1 MSVLSMVAFRM
12 VTQEGLRKCLKIYEE
27 LKKSGSEKATTTTT
41 VTMIPDTHDAK
52 SSANSRSAKRRIRRR
67 KLQESR
73 RRESKI
79 EMKEEGEDTKE
90 SHESD
95 HDNVDM
101 TPYNLVTHANKRTK
115 KDFLERSL
123 MAAFLLRCLQRVG
136 FFAHPTSDDGTY
148 RHFTL
153 QRASPFLLPF
163 RTVFNLEII
172 GKNVLARAEDQ
183 LSIQQILRSRAMK
196 P

>member
-27 LKKSGSEKATTTTT
+27 LKNSGSEKAAFTTTMSTTTMTTTTMT
-41 VTMIPDTHDAK
+41 TTMISDTHDGK
-52 SSANSRSAKRRIRRR
+52 SPANSRSAKRRIRRK

-73 RRESKI
+73 RSEGKI
-79 EMKEEGEDTKE
+79 EKQEGEDTKE

-95 HDNVDM
+95 NDNVDM
-101 TPYNLVTHANKRTK
+101 TAYNLVTHANKRTK

-136 FFAHPTSDDGTY
+136 FFAHPTSDDGTHH
-148 RHFTL
+148 RHLIL
-153 QRASPFLLPF
+153 QRTSPFLLPF
-163 RTVFNLEII
+163 RLYLTW
-172 GKNVLARAEDQ
+172 K
-183 LSIQQILRSRAMK
+183 
-196 P
+196 

>member
-27 LKKSGSEKATTTTT
+27 LKNSGSEKVATSTTTMTMTMMTTTTMT
-41 VTMIPDTHDAK
+41 ATMIPDTHDAK
-52 SSANSRSAKRRIRRR
+52 SPANSRSAKRRLRRR

-73 RRESKI
+73 RSEGKI
-79 EMKEEGEDTKE
+79 EEKKEEGEDTKE

-95 HDNVDM
+95 NDNVDM
-101 TPYNLVTHANKRTK
+101 TAYNLVTHANKRTK

-136 FFAHPTSDDGTY
+136 FFAHPTSDDGTHH
-148 RHFTL
+148 RHLIL
-153 QRASPFLLPF
+153 QRTSPFLLPF
-163 RTVFNLEII
+163 RLYLTW
-172 GKNVLARAEDQ
+172 K
-183 LSIQQILRSRAMK
+183 
-196 P
+196 